1 MTLVRLTLALGL
13 AAALAGCG
21 GGGGGGGSPPTSS
34 VRNVNEAESNDFS
47 AQSVGALASTDIV
60 VAGSTSSVRDVD
72 LFQVTA
78 SGPVTLYASLDWTG
92 SSNLE
97 LTISDANGIFVRHV
111 NTTGH
116 PESCR
121 MPGLGAGSYTVRVG
135 SISDATTSYSLTL
148 GQR

>member
-1 MTLVRLTLALGL
+1 MRMRRLALALGL
-13 AAALAGCG
+13 VATLAGCG
-21 GGGGGGGSPPTSS
+21 GGKGDSPPTSS
-34 VRNVNEAESNDFS
+34 VRNVNEAESNDFN
-47 AQSVGALASTDIV
+47 AQSVGALAATDIV

-72 LFQVTA
+72 LYRVTA
-78 SGPVTLYASLDWTG
+78 SGPVTLFASLDWSG

-121 MPGLGAGSYTVRVG
+121 LPGLAAGSYTVRVG
-135 SISDATTSYSLTL
+135 TITSAATTYSLTL